1 MIGIM
6 REGLFALALML
17 TVLHSP
23 FLPPIASGGVFLPQK
38 DPGTA
43 KAVIS
48 VVRFEDRSIGTK
60 QYEPWRMGIPDMIME
75 SLGIV
80 PAFKVI
86 SREYMINR
94 VLKEQEF
101 QLLGATDPASA
112 VKLGNLLNAR
122 YMVIG
127 SFAVHKETLHINAKV
142 LSVETGELRYQVSAR
157 GPLDNFFELQ
167 NKIAVD
173 ITSGLEHAL
182 NEETRE
188 KVMKR
193 IDTKVVNASLAN
205 YRGEEKVETITV
217 LEKVKKDMG
226 GGKTITELKKEAKDS
241 FKEALQYDSGYR
253 KAKENL
259 GKLGLGVPMT
269 L

>member
-1 MIGIM
+1 MKKA
-6 REGLFALALML
+6 LFTPVLLLPVFLAHFLL
-17 TVLHSP
+17 TP
-23 FLPPIASGGVFLPQK
+23 ASGGVFLPQK
-38 DPGTA
+38 NPETG

-75 SLGIV
+75 SLGVV

-127 SFAVHKETLHINAKV
+127 SFAVFKNTLHINAKV
-142 LSVETGELRYQVSAR
+142 LCVETGELRYQVSSR
-157 GPLDNFFELQ
+157 GQVDNFFELQ
-167 NKIAVD
+167 NKIALD
-173 ITSGLEHAL
+173 ITAGLEHSL
-182 NEETRE
+182 NEETKQ
-188 KVMKR
+188 KVMARVDTR
-193 IDTKVVNASLAN
+193 IVNASLAN
-205 YRGEEKVETITV
+205 YRGEEKVEKITV
-217 LEKVKKDMG
+217 LETVKKDKDDR
-226 GGKTITELKKEAKDS
+226 KTITELKKEAKQN
-241 FKEALQYDSGYR
+241 FKEALGYDSGYQ

>member
-1 MIGIM
+1 M
-6 REGLFALALML
+6 RKGLLALALML
-17 TVLHSP
+17 TVLHSS

-38 DPGTA
+38 DPGTG

-60 QYEPWRMGIPDMIME
+60 QYEPWRMGIPYMIME
-75 SLGIV
+75 SPGIV

-142 LSVETGELRYQVSAR
+142 LSVETGELRYQISAR

-226 GGKTITELKKEAKDS
+226 GGKTITELKKRQKT
-241 FKEALQYDSGYR
+241 ALKKRFSTTAVTGKRR
-253 KAKENL
+253 KTW
-259 GKLGLGVPMT
+259 GSWGSVCR
-269 L
+269 